1 MGWES
6 SLSLSPLSFF
16 LKVLATAQPSAIQ
29 TAAELGQPRQPGLV
43 TGHVAQGS
51 GHVPSPTVPPLQP
64 LGAGA

>member
-6 SLSLSPLSFF
+6 SLSLSPLFFF
-16 LKVLATAQPSAIQ
+16 LKVLATAQPAAIQ
-29 TAAELGQPRQPGLV
+29 TAAELGQPHQPGLV